1 MGIKYDITL
10 PGVIDSFAN
19 DVRFQ
24 CSWRTAFTTGCAA
37 FSEQCRDVVV
47 ILLFYL
53 VLFAASAHAEGGF
66 SSGGI
71 GLFMTGTREMLL

>member
-1 MGIKYDITL
+1 MNSKYFRE
-10 PGVIDSFAN
+10 VFFVS
-19 DVRFQ
+19 
-24 CSWRTAFTTGCAA
+24 
-37 FSEQCRDVVV
+37 VVV

-53 VLFAASAHAEGGF
+53 VLFAASAHVEGGF

>member
-1 MGIKYDITL
+1 MNSKYFRE
-10 PGVIDSFAN
+10 VFFVS
-19 DVRFQ
+19 
-24 CSWRTAFTTGCAA
+24 
-37 FSEQCRDVVV
+37 VVV
-47 ILLFYL
+47 ILFYL

>member
-1 MGIKYDITL
+1 MNSKYFR
-10 PGVIDSFAN
+10 GVFVS
-19 DVRFQ
+19 
-24 CSWRTAFTTGCAA
+24 
-37 FSEQCRDVVV
+37 VVV

-71 GLFMTGTREMLL
+71 GLFMTGTRDATVEIINSAKDSPILVH

>member
-1 MGIKYDITL
+1 MNSKYFRE
-10 PGVIDSFAN
+10 VFFVS
-19 DVRFQ
+19 
-24 CSWRTAFTTGCAA
+24 
-37 FSEQCRDVVV
+37 VVV
-47 ILLFYL
+47 ILLLLFYL

>member
-1 MGIKYDITL
+1 F
-10 PGVIDSFAN
+10 VS
-19 DVRFQ
+19 
-24 CSWRTAFTTGCAA
+24 
-37 FSEQCRDVVV
+37 VVV

>member
-1 MGIKYDITL
+1 MNSKYFRE
-10 PGVIDSFAN
+10 VFFVS
-19 DVRFQ
+19 
-24 CSWRTAFTTGCAA
+24 
-37 FSEQCRDVVV
+37 VVV
-47 ILLFYL
+47 ILLLFYL